1 MSFGKITSSVMWS
14 TSRFSVLF
22 RNFNKNA
29 VMEKSPWNELLT
41 EMQLA
46 AQKVRHPFRFS
57 TLATLGLENLPRLR
71 TVVIRH
77 FVEEPLRIT
86 FFTDYR
92 SKKVM
97 HIKENNKVSLLC
109 YHPERM
115 LQIRFDGVAE
125 RETDQGI
132 LELYKS
138 QLPEPTRIEYKSATR
153 PGSVI
158 SGPEQLEYLE
168 DGDFFTA
175 IHIYPFK
182 AEYLKLNR
190 PRHTRIRFSRTDLG
204 WNSDL
209 LAP

>member
-1 MSFGKITSSVMWS
+1 
-14 TSRFSVLF
+14 
-22 RNFNKNA
+22 
-29 VMEKSPWNELLT
+29 MEDLHWNELLT

-46 AQKVRHPFRFS
+46 SREVRHPFRFS
-57 TLATLGLENLPRLR
+57 TLATLGLEQLPRLR
-71 TVVIRH
+71 TIVLRK
-77 FVEEPLRIT
+77 FKEDPLRIT

-97 HIKENNKVSLLC
+97 HIQENNKVSLLC

-115 LQIRFDGVAE
+115 LQIRFDGIAE
-125 RETDQGI
+125 LETDTDI
-132 LELYKS
+132 LERYKS
-138 QLPEPTRIEYKSATR
+138 QLPEPTRIEYRSATQ

-158 SGPEQLEYLE
+158 KGPEQLEYLE
-168 DGDFFTA
+168 SGDFFTA

-190 PRHTRIRFSRTDLG
+190 PRHSRIRFSRTDTG
-204 WNSDL
+204 WKSDF